1 MKTRTKAPIPTALAK
16 GRRRFDEFRR
26 RHRPRAPLSK
36 DLWSL
41 AVDLAKELGLNR
53 TARALGLDYYSLKKR
68 VDSAGDPGNK
78 PEFLEL
84 LPGGF
89 PPGPECIIEL
99 EDAAGAKMRIHLK
112 GAELPDLADMARV
125 FQRGEA

>member
-36 DLWSL
+36 DLWTL
-41 AVDLAKELGLNR
+41 AEDLAREHGVNR
-53 TARALGLDYYSLKKR
+53 TVRALGLDYYSLKKR
-68 VDSAGDPGNK
+68 VDAAGDPEKK
-78 PEFLEL
+78 PEFIEL
-84 LPGGF
+84 LPAGF
-89 PPGPECIIEL
+89 PPGPECTIEL
-99 EDAAGAKMRIHLK
+99 EDGAGAKMRIQLK

-125 FQRGEA
+125 FQRGEV

>member
-1 MKTRTKAPIPTALAK
+1 MKTKTKAPIPTTLAK
-16 GRRRFDEFRR
+16 GRLRFDEFRR

-41 AVDLAKELGLNR
+41 AADLAKEHGLNR
-53 TARALGLDYYSLKKR
+53 TAQALGLDYYSLKKR
-68 VDSAGDPGNK
+68 VDASGDPGNK
-78 PEFLEL
+78 PEFIEL
-84 LPGGF
+84 LPAGF
-89 PPGPECIIEL
+89 PPGPECTIEL

-112 GAELPDLADMARV
+112 GAELPDLANMARV